1 MQQVLQE
8 KSEKYLYSQRV
19 TNGLIVD
26 GKQKRTDIKVYRILL
41 FLSEK
46 HRRREKKKEERDQK
60 YEKSFKGSKMYI
72 REKGSCSIYA
82 TVLIDLKDFT

>member
-46 HRRREKKKEERDQK
+46 HRRRKKKKEREQK
-60 YEKSFKGSKMYI
+60 YEKSFKGSKTYI